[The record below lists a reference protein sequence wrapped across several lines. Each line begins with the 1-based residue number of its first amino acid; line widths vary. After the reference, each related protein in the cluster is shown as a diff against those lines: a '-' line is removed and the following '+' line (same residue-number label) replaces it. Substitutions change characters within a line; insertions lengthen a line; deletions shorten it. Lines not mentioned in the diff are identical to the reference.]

1 MRPAHTHFDIPTL
14 EAFWQAVDAIAH
26 LRPIQSEADYNR
38 IASLMNALLEVAGNL
53 EQFMLKFSSV
63 PTFFRGERAELT
75 RNRGLNF
82 SRAV

>member
-14 EAFWQAVDAIAH
+14 EAFWQAVAAIAH

-53 EQFMLKFSSV
+53 EQFMLK
-63 PTFFRGERAELT
+63 LCK
-75 RNRGLNF
+75 
-82 SRAV
+82 